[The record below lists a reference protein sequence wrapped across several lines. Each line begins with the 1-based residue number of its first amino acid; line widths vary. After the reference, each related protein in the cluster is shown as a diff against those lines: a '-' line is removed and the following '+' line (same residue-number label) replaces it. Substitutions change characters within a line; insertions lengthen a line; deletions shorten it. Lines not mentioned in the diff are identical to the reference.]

1 MKNLFK
7 SIGVLLLVF
16 SIGHSVFAVENT
28 SGAPVGGL
36 KPAGA
41 LKKEALDIKVT
52 NAFFYVPLG
61 ASKTTMAF
69 FTITNNS
76 NTDVSITGVSSQAA
90 KQLRFMPESTVAL
103 PAKQSVALK
112 SSGRYVQINELK
124 TRLSTGDELHLEV
137 SLSNGQK
144 LQVIAV
150 AKSAYDQVHGR

>member
-16 SIGHSVFAVENT
+16 SIWPATFAAENT
-28 SGAPVGGL
+28 HPI
-36 KPAGA
+36 
-41 LKKEALDIKVT
+41 KKEALDIRVT
-52 NAFFYVPLG
+52 DAFFYVPLG
-61 ASKTTMAF
+61 TSKTTMAF
-69 FTITNNS
+69 FTITNYS
-76 NTDVSITGVSSQAA
+76 NINLTVTGVSSQAA
-90 KQLRFMPESTVAL
+90 KQVRLLPESTLAL

-144 LQVIAV
+144 LHIVAL
-150 AKSAYDQVHGR
+150 AKSAYDQVHSR

>member
-1 MKNLFK
+1 MKSLFK

-16 SIGHSVFAVENT
+16 SIWPATFAAENT
-28 SGAPVGGL
+28 HPI
-36 KPAGA
+36 
-41 LKKEALDIKVT
+41 KKEALDIRVT
-52 NAFFYVPLG
+52 DAFFYVPLG

-69 FTITNNS
+69 FTITNYS
-76 NTDVSITGVSSQAA
+76 NVNLSVTGVSSQAA
-90 KQLRFMPESTVAL
+90 KQVRLLPENTLAL

-137 SLSNGQK
+137 SLSNGHK
-144 LQVIAV
+144 LHVIAL

>member
-16 SIGHSVFAVENT
+16 SIWPATVVAENT
-28 SGAPVGGL
+28 QAI
-36 KPAGA
+36 
-41 LKKEALDIKVT
+41 KKEALDVRVT
-52 NAFFYVPLG
+52 DAFFYVPLG

-69 FTITNNS
+69 FTITNYS
-76 NTDVSITGVSSQAA
+76 NINLTVTGVSSQAT
-90 KQLRFMPESTVAL
+90 KQVRFLPESTLAL

-137 SLSNGQK
+137 GLSNGQK
-144 LQVIAV
+144 LHVIAL

>member
-16 SIGHSVFAVENT
+16 SIGHSVFATENT
-28 SGAPVGGL
+28 SGAQVGG
-36 KPAGA
+36 
-41 LKKEALDIKVT
+41 LKKEALNIKVT

-61 ASKTTMAF
+61 TSKTTMAF

-76 NTDVSITGVSSQAA
+76 NTNVSVTGVSSQAA
-90 KQLRFMPESTVAL
+90 KQLRLMPESILTL

-112 SSGRYVQINELK
+112 SSGRYVQINDLK

-144 LQVIAV
+144 LNVIAV
-150 AKSAYDQVHGR
+150 AKSAYDQMHGR